1 MRGDGGRRYGIA
13 RRILVAQCAVGG
25 SKESLSLTRATSYR
39 LCLRLWCMVNGTCN
53 YLH

>member
-1 MRGDGGRRYGIA
+1 MGINEMRGDGGRRYGIA
-13 RRILVAQCAVGG
+13 RRIFVAQCAVGG
-25 SKESLSLTRATSYR
+25 STRATSYR